1 MITDVLLS
9 LMIWTPVLGGVL
21 VLLTQQDDEG
31 NTARVVAVITVIINM
46 LLCIPLWM
54 LFDPS
59 TAAMQFQEHGD
70 WLPALGI
77 HYALG
82 VDGIS
87 MPMVVL
93 TNFTSLLVVLAATKA
108 IKHNVAY
115 YMTAFLIMQ
124 GTMVGV
130 FMATDAILFYIFWEA
145 MLIPMYLCIG
155 VWGGPNRSYASIKFF
170 IYTFAG
176 SAFMLVALLYL
187 GAKAGTFNILS
198 FYDLHLTLTE
208 QVLIFLAFFAAFAVK
223 VPMWPFHTWLPDAHT
238 EAPSGGSVVLAALML
253 KMGIYGF
260 IRFSM
265 PITPDASLYL
275 DWFMIALGL
284 IAIVY
289 VAYIAIV
296 QVDMKRLI
304 AYSSISHMGFA
315 IVGCFMVYTI
325 MQSSILPSTTQHND
339 AYLSLEGAIIQMISH
354 AFGSGALFLAVG
366 VLYDQMNSRLINQYR
381 GVATKMPILAAF
393 TMLFAM
399 SNVGLPG
406 TSGFVGE
413 FMIILS
419 AFRAHFW
426 VAFLASTTLV
436 LGASYTLWFYK
447 RVFFGAMSDAGGGSS
462 PLELDQLQDIGWV
475 YILVFS
481 LLAIGVFWI
490 GLYPQAL
497 IHVMHASIAHTLTLA
512 TQSHLA
518 G

>member
-1 MITDVLLS
+1 MISDVLLS
-9 LMIWTPVLGGVL
+9 LLIWIPIIGGLL
-21 VLLTQQDDEG
+21 VLMVQNDEKG
-31 NTARVVAVITVIINM
+31 NTARAIALVTVIINFA
-46 LLCIPLWM
+46 LCLPLWLM
-54 LFDPS
+54 FDPT
-59 TAAMQFQEHGD
+59 TASMQFQEHAD
-70 WLPALGI
+70 WLPSLGV

-108 IKHNVAY
+108 IRHHVAH
-115 YMTAFLIMQ
+115 YMAAFLIMQ

-145 MLIPMYLCIG
+145 MLIPMYICIG
-155 VWGGPNRSYASIKFF
+155 VWGGANRSYASIKFF

-176 SAFMLVALLYL
+176 SALMLVALLYL
-187 GAKAGTFNILS
+187 GAKANTFNILA
-198 FYDLHLTLTE
+198 FYHLHLTLTE

-223 VPMWPFHTWLPDAHT
+223 VPLWPFHTWLPDAHT

-260 IRFSM
+260 IRFNM
-265 PITPDASLYL
+265 PITPDASQYL
-275 DWFMIALGL
+275 DWFMIVLGL

-296 QVDMKRLI
+296 QADMKRLI
-304 AYSSISHMGFA
+304 AYSSVSHMGFA
-315 IVGCFMVYTI
+315 ILGCFMVYAI
-325 MQSSILPSTTQHND
+325 MQSSHIPAQTLHND

-366 VLYDQMNSRLINQYR
+366 VLYDQLNSRLINQYR
-381 GVATKMPILAAF
+381 GVASKMPILAAF

-419 AFRAHFW
+419 AFRTHFW
-426 VAFLASTTLV
+426 VAFFAATTLV
-436 LGASYTLWFYK
+436 LGACYTLWFYK
-447 RVFFGAMSDAGGGSS
+447 RVFFGAMGDAGGGQS
-462 PLELDQLQDIGWV
+462 PLPLDDLQDISWV
-475 YILVFS
+475 YILVFT

-490 GLYPQAL
+490 GVYPQAL
-497 IHVMHASIAHTLTLA
+497 INVMHTSIAHTLTLA
-512 TQSHLA
+512 TQSHL
-518 G
+518 

>member
-9 LMIWTPVLGGVL
+9 LLIWIPVIGGLL
-21 VLLTQQDDEG
+21 VLLTQQDSDG
-31 NTARVVAVITVIINM
+31 HTARAIAVVTVVINM
-46 LLCIPLWM
+46 LLCITLWTM
-54 LFDPS
+54 FDPS
-59 TAAMQFQEHGD
+59 TANMQFKEYFD
-70 WLPALGI
+70 WISMLNI

-108 IKHNVAY
+108 IRHNVAH
-115 YMTAFLIMQ
+115 YMAAFLIMQ
-124 GTMVGV
+124 GAMVGV

-155 VWGGPNRSYASIKFF
+155 VWGGANRSYASIKFF

-187 GAKAGTFNILS
+187 GDKADSFNILA
-198 FYDLHLTLTE
+198 FYDDLNLTLTE
-208 QVLIFLAFFAAFAVK
+208 QIFIFLAFFAAFAVK

-260 IRFSM
+260 IRFSL
-265 PITPDASLYL
+265 PITPDASQYL

-296 QVDMKRLI
+296 QADMKRLI
-304 AYSSISHMGFA
+304 AYSSVSHMGFA
-315 IVGCFMVYTI
+315 IVGCFMVFAI
-325 MQSSILPSTTQHND
+325 MQSDLLTGSTQHND
-339 AYLSLEGAIIQMISH
+339 AYLSLEGAMIQMISH

-366 VLYDQMNSRLINQYR
+366 VLYDQLHSRLINQYR
-381 GVATKMPILAAF
+381 GVASRMPILAAF

-436 LGASYTLWFYK
+436 LGAAYTLWLYK
-447 RVFFGAMSDAGGGSS
+447 RVFFGSMAQAGGGQS
-462 PLELDQLQDIGWV
+462 PLALDQLEDIGWV

-481 LLAIGVFWI
+481 LLAIGVLWI
-490 GLYPQAL
+490 GIYPQAL
-497 IHVMHASIAHTLTLA
+497 INVMHASIENTLTLA
-512 TQSHLA
+512 TQSKL
-518 G
+518 

>member
-9 LMIWTPVLGGVL
+9 LLIWIPIIGGML
-21 VLLTQQDDEG
+21 VLLSQDETG
-31 NTARVVAVITVIINM
+31 NMARAVAVATVTINL
-46 LLCIPLWM
+46 LLCIPLWFM
-54 LFDPS
+54 FDPS
-59 TAAMQFQEHGD
+59 TASMQFQEHAD

-93 TNFTSLLVVLAATKA
+93 TNFTSLLVVLAATVA
-108 IKHNVAY
+108 IRHHVAH
-115 YMTAFLIMQ
+115 YMAAFLIMQ

-145 MLIPMYLCIG
+145 MLIPMYICIG

-187 GAKAGTFNILS
+187 GQKAGSFNILS
-198 FYDLHLTLTE
+198 FYNLRLTLTE
-208 QVLIFLAFFAAFAVK
+208 QILIFLAFFAAFAVK

-260 IRFSM
+260 IRFNM
-265 PITPDASLYL
+265 PITPDASQYL
-275 DWFMIALGL
+275 DWFMIVLGL

-296 QVDMKRLI
+296 QADMKRLI
-304 AYSSISHMGFA
+304 AYSSVSHMGFA
-315 IVGCFMVYTI
+315 IVGCFMVYAI
-325 MQSSILPSTTQHND
+325 MQSTLLPSSTQHND
-339 AYLSLEGAIIQMISH
+339 AYLSLEGAMIQMISH

-366 VLYDQMNSRLINQYR
+366 VLYDQLGSRLINQYR
-381 GVATKMPILAAF
+381 GVASKMPLLAAF

-426 VAFLASTTLV
+426 VAFFAATTLV
-436 LGASYTLWFYK
+436 LGACYTLWFYK
-447 RVFFGAMSDAGGGSS
+447 RVFFGAMADAGGGHS
-462 PLELDQLQDIGWV
+462 PLPLNQLEDIGWV

-481 LLAIGVFWI
+481 LLAVGVLWIGV
-490 GLYPQAL
+490 YPQAL
-497 IHVMHASIAHTLTLA
+497 IHVMHNSIAHTLTLA
-512 TQSHLA
+512 TQSHLT